1 MPKVVPGNL
10 PVTAVPSAD
19 APDPARCPVRDVL
32 DHVSTKWTALI
43 LLTLQAGPTRF
54 NQLHRAVPDISKRML
69 TQSLRDLERDGLVQR
84 HVYATKPPSVDYRLS
99 DLGQSIMTPLV
110 GLTRWATQH
119 HPSIL
124 EARRRFDAAVV

>member
-10 PVTAVPSAD
+10 PAVPSAD
-19 APDPARCPVRDVL
+19 APDLSGCPVRDVL

-43 LLTLQAGPTRF
+43 LLTLQAGPRRF
-54 NQLHRAVPDISKRML
+54 NQLHRDVPDISKRML

-99 DLGQSIMTPLV
+99 DLGQSIMTPLAA
-110 GLTRWATQH
+110 LTRWADQH

-124 EARRRFDAAVV
+124 AARRRFDAAVV